1 MLRFLTACREA
12 CFVVTASEGYCRVSS
27 HKTKDALSPSLT
39 EAVYNVTAAYSL
51 YKEHGN
57 LATEQ
62 HCQVIFNSQLV
73 H

>member
-1 MLRFLTACREA
+1 MLQFLMACREA
-12 CFVVTASEGYCRVSS
+12 CFVVTASEGYSRVSS

-39 EAVYNVTAAYSL
+39 EAMYNVTTAYSV

-57 LATEQ
+57 VATEQ
-62 HCQVIFNSQLV
+62 HCQVMLLV

>member
-1 MLRFLTACREA
+1 MLRFLTACKEA

-39 EAVYNVTAAYSL
+39 EAVYNVTAAYSV

-62 HCQVIFNSQLV
+62 QCILVVILNT
-73 H
+73 